1 MNERLEIDLK
11 VQRILKGVS
20 QEKMAEDLNVSR
32 SKVSS
37 WETGRREMSLY
48 DAVIISD
55 YFDVSMD
62 NLFNKKALNSE
73 QILQIA
79 KRYFENDKISLEEKK
94 ETKKKDTVSKK
105 WERSKGN
112 HIMIQY
118 GSKTSKNY
126 NCLVKYYMEILI

>member
-1 MNERLEIDLK
+1 MNERLGIDLK

-20 QEKMAEDLNVSR
+20 QEKMAEDLNISR

-73 QILQIA
+73 QVSQIA
-79 KRYFENDKISLEEKK
+79 KWYFENDKISLEEKK
-94 ETKKKDTVSKK
+94 ETLKRIFYLKN
-105 WERSKGN
+105 ERE
-112 HIMIQY
+112 
-118 GSKTSKNY
+118 
-126 NCLVKYYMEILI
+126 VKEII

>member
-1 MNERLEIDLK
+1 MNERLGIDLK

-20 QEKMAEDLNVSR
+20 QEKMAEDLNISR

-73 QILQIA
+73 QVLQIA

-94 ETKKKDTVSKK
+94 ETLKRIFYLKN
-105 WERSKGN
+105 EREAK
-112 HIMIQY
+112 
-118 GSKTSKNY
+118 
-126 NCLVKYYMEILI
+126 EII

>member
-1 MNERLEIDLK
+1 MNERLGIDLK

-20 QEKMAEDLNVSR
+20 QEKMADDLNISR
-32 SKVSS
+32 SNVSS

-79 KRYFENDKISLEEKK
+79 RRYFENDKISLEEKK
-94 ETKKKDTVSKK
+94 ETLKKILYIKS
-105 WERSKGN
+105 EREAK
-112 HIMIQY
+112 
-118 GSKTSKNY
+118 
-126 NCLVKYYMEILI
+126 EII

>member
-1 MNERLEIDLK
+1 MNERLGIDLK
-11 VQRILKGVS
+11 VLRVLKHVS

-48 DAVIISD
+48 DAVTISD

-62 NLFNKKALNSE
+62 NLFNKKPLNSE

-79 KRYFENDKISLEEKK
+79 KRYFESDKISLEEKK
-94 ETKKKDTVSKK
+94 ETLKKIFDFKN
-105 WERSKGN
+105 EREAKET
-112 HIMIQY
+112 I
-118 GSKTSKNY
+118 
-126 NCLVKYYMEILI
+126 

>member
-1 MNERLEIDLK
+1 MNEKLGVDLK

-20 QEKMAEDLNVSR
+20 QEKMAEDLNISR

-48 DAVIISD
+48 DAIIISD

-73 QILQIA
+73 QVLQIA
-79 KRYFENDKISLEEKK
+79 KRYIDNDKISLEEKK
-94 ETKKKDTVSKK
+94 ETLKKILYFKS
-105 WERSKGN
+105 EREAK
-112 HIMIQY
+112 
-118 GSKTSKNY
+118 
-126 NCLVKYYMEILI
+126 EII

>member
-1 MNERLEIDLK
+1 MNERLGIDLK
-11 VQRILKGVS
+11 VQRILKCVS
-20 QEKMAEDLNVSR
+20 QEKMAEDLNISR

-73 QILQIA
+73 QVLQIA

-94 ETKKKDTVSKK
+94 ETLKKILYFKN
-105 WERSKGN
+105 EREAK
-112 HIMIQY
+112 
-118 GSKTSKNY
+118 
-126 NCLVKYYMEILI
+126 EII

>member
-1 MNERLEIDLK
+1 MSERLGVDLK

-20 QEKMAEDLNVSR
+20 QEKMVEDLNISR

-37 WETGRREMSLY
+37 WETGMREMSLY
-48 DAVIISD
+48 DPVIISD

-73 QILQIA
+73 QVLQIA

-94 ETKKKDTVSKK
+94 ENLKRILYFKS
-105 WERSKGN
+105 EREAN
-112 HIMIQY
+112 
-118 GSKTSKNY
+118 
-126 NCLVKYYMEILI
+126 EII

>member
-1 MNERLEIDLK
+1 MSERLGVDLK
-11 VQRILKGVS
+11 VQRILKGGS
-20 QEKMAEDLNVSR
+20 QEKMVEDLNISR

-37 WETGRREMSLY
+37 WKTGRREMSLY

-73 QILQIA
+73 QVLQIA

-94 ETKKKDTVSKK
+94 ETLKRILYFKS
-105 WERSKGN
+105 EREAK
-112 HIMIQY
+112 
-118 GSKTSKNY
+118 
-126 NCLVKYYMEILI
+126 EII

>member
-1 MNERLEIDLK
+1 MSERLGVDLK
-11 VQRILKGVS
+11 VQRILKGGS
-20 QEKMAEDLNVSR
+20 QEKMVEDLNISR

-73 QILQIA
+73 QVLQIA

-94 ETKKKDTVSKK
+94 KNLKRILYFKS
-105 WERSKGN
+105 EREAK
-112 HIMIQY
+112 
-118 GSKTSKNY
+118 
-126 NCLVKYYMEILI
+126 EII

>member
-1 MNERLEIDLK
+1 MGVYKMNERLGIDLK

-20 QEKMAEDLNVSR
+20 QEKMAEDLNISR

-48 DAVIISD
+48 DAIIISD

-73 QILQIA
+73 QVLQIGRA
-79 KRYFENDKISLEEKK
+79 H
-94 ETKKKDTVSKK
+94 V
-105 WERSKGN
+105 
-112 HIMIQY
+112 
-118 GSKTSKNY
+118 
-126 NCLVKYYMEILI
+126 

>member
-1 MNERLEIDLK
+1 MSERLGVDLK

-20 QEKMAEDLNVSR
+20 QEKMAEDLNISR

-37 WETGRREMSLY
+37 WETGRREKSLY

-73 QILQIA
+73 QVLQIA

-94 ETKKKDTVSKK
+94 ETLKRILYFKS
-105 WERSKGN
+105 EREAK
-112 HIMIQY
+112 
-118 GSKTSKNY
+118 
-126 NCLVKYYMEILI
+126 EII

>member
-1 MNERLEIDLK
+1 MNERLGIDLK

-20 QEKMAEDLNVSR
+20 QEKMAEDLNISR

-48 DAVIISD
+48 DAVIVSD

-79 KRYFENDKISLEEKK
+79 RRYFENDKISLEEKK
-94 ETKKKDTVSKK
+94 ETLKKILYIKS
-105 WERSKGN
+105 EREAK
-112 HIMIQY
+112 
-118 GSKTSKNY
+118 
-126 NCLVKYYMEILI
+126 EII

>member
-1 MNERLEIDLK
+1 MNERLGIDLK

-20 QEKMAEDLNVSR
+20 QEKMAEDLNISR

-73 QILQIA
+73 QVLQIA

-94 ETKKKDTVSKK
+94 ETLKRIFYLKN
-105 WERSKGN
+105 ERE
-112 HIMIQY
+112 
-118 GSKTSKNY
+118 
-126 NCLVKYYMEILI
+126 VKEII